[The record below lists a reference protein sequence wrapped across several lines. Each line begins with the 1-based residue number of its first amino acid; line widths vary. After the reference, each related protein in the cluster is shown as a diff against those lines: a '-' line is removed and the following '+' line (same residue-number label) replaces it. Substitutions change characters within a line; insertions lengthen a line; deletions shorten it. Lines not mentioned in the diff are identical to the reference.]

1 MKTTAKLF
9 LLVLLAL
16 PTGAQAQFYECTIGN
31 AFEKILSTSGISHS
45 TSQSILRNDEG
56 GTAEKTVINDFRIGE
71 ANFKHLDALQK
82 AFEVDEKNASAF
94 YTCFNPIQGSYRQQW
109 AVKMR
114 RGGDF
119 RIGEKPGSSY
129 AIASFDDDARP
140 GYRTVYAVEWW
151 NTDDA
156 HIKEGVLITSY
167 GEKPFMHSQ
176 QARPSFGRSWQQ
188 ALSGADSIL
197 ARIPDAD
204 SLLADASQLS
214 RSFGYNLGRYKLVDT
229 EAAPADIP
237 LDITHSPQEWMSKAV
252 SRASNLSN
260 SDWHRLFGLLT
271 QQMMDHAGKGASED
285 MVVAAG
291 IILDMCKHADQLD
304 EDEKEVCV
312 RRLNMM
318 AEALVHADKQEYVC
332 DLIQLAAKK
341 LAKKD

>member
-129 AIASFDDDARP
+129 AIATFDDDARP

-204 SLLADASQLS
+204 SLLTDAAQLS

-229 EAAPADIP
+229 KAAPENIP
-237 LDITHSPQEWMSKAV
+237 HDGISQGEWMNKAIN
-252 SRASNLSN
+252 RIDRLSN
-260 SDWHRLFGLLT
+260 SDWHRVFALLT
-271 QQMMDHAGKGASED
+271 QKMIDRANDSKEE
-285 MVVAAG
+285 MVVTAG
-291 IILDMCKHADQLD
+291 VVLDLCKHADQLD
-304 EDEKEVCV
+304 DDEKEVCV
-312 RRLNMM
+312 RRLNEVVDVLIHMDR
-318 AEALVHADKQEYVC
+318 LEYVC

-341 LAKKD
+341 LAKERD